1 MITAAKTASQIAT
14 HTFIAFALMY
24 GLTGSVAFGG
34 LAALMEPVIN
44 VLLLPVHARWWQARR
59 RRLGRPLLGLAGEK
73 LSQTVMHMSVAFA
86 TIYLLTGSAAFG
98 GAMALIEPV
107 CNVIILPL
115 HDAVWERVRERLAAR
130 GKPAWLLA

>member
-1 MITAAKTASQIAT
+1 MLTAAKTVSQIAT
-14 HTFIAFALMY
+14 HMLIAFGLMF

-44 VLLLPVHARWWQARR
+44 VLLLPWHARWWKTRRARARR
-59 RRLGRPLLGLAGEK
+59 AALAAAGEK
-73 LSQTVMHMSVAFA
+73 LSQTLMHMVVAFS
-86 TIYLLTGSAAFG
+86 TIYLLTGSMAFG

-115 HDAVWERVRERLAAR
+115 HDALWERMRQRLAAR
-130 GKPAWLLA
+130 ARAAWLLA